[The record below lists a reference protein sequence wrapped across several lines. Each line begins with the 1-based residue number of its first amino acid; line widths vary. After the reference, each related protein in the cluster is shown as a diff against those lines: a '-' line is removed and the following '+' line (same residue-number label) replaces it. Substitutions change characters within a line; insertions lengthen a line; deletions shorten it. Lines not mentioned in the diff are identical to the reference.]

1 MARVRLSVAERREE
15 LLRAAVEQIEA
26 RGVAAVRI
34 ADVASALGVSNA
46 LVLYHFSSKE
56 KLVAAAF
63 AHAAEGDL
71 AHLRRLLGRRSS
83 AVRRLRA
90 AVRWYAPTGQAKGW
104 RLWIEGWAASLR
116 DPELRRVSAS
126 LDQEWKAALTRVIAE
141 GAEAGEFRCADPA
154 AAAWRL
160 TAFLD
165 GLAVQ
170 TTAYAGSLSRSA
182 MLRWADA
189 ALARELNLPDA
200 SGSEGEDAGP
210 TPLDGADG
218 DARTGRDVTGGTR
231 TDPARG
237 GDDAPSGA

>member
-1 MARVRLSVAERREE
+1 MTRVRLSVAERREE

-46 LVLYHFSSKE
+46 LVLYHFASKE
-56 KLVAAAF
+56 QLLAAAF
-63 AHAAEGDL
+63 AHAAEADL
-71 AHLRRLLGRRSS
+71 AHLRRLLGRRTT

-116 DPELRRVSAS
+116 DPELRRVAAS

-141 GAEAGEFRCADPA
+141 GAAAGEFPCPDPA
-154 AAAWRL
+154 EAAWRL
-160 TAFLD
+160 TALLD

-170 TTAYAGSLSRSA
+170 TTAYAGPLSRTA

-189 ALARELNLPDA
+189 ALARELGLP
-200 SGSEGEDAGP
+200 GGE
-210 TPLDGADG
+210 
-218 DARTGRDVTGGTR
+218 RRE
-231 TDPARG
+231 
-237 GDDAPSGA
+237 